1 MIHCFTKKWF
11 TRILLF
17 TVILFPA
24 AILSCSANTPA
35 IPSITASSGV
45 TPVSSPIISPSAE
58 PGKTQEIEPNT
69 TVSLLMDVQNVKSGD
84 SLEAKI
90 LIETKS
96 ALRGAQWNL
105 SFNPQVLRCEKVTEG
120 SFFKDWAIAHNG
132 ETILFPE
139 PEIDNAGGHVSDVG
153 IAILSNQEGGVSGQ
167 GIVCTY
173 SFTALSQS
181 VEIPVLSD
189 VQVADVNG
197 KMSKVIVIP

>member
-1 MIHCFTKKWF
+1 
-11 TRILLF
+11 
-17 TVILFPA
+17 
-24 AILSCSANTPA
+24 
-35 IPSITASSGV
+35 
-45 TPVSSPIISPSAE
+45 
-58 PGKTQEIEPNT
+58 
-69 TVSLLMDVQNVKSGD
+69 MDVQNVKSGD